1 VYRAQRTKR
10 GGEVKRL
17 TVALLASLVVLAAA
31 PAWAKEIKEVNV
43 CGKSDCM
50 RLTGRK
56 AMVFFDDDGMPTS
69 PPKAGPF
76 YTVEFVATDGK
87 HETRWTVDYVPSA
100 GVIRSDD
107 DFGNDV
113 WTTVNLSPAVEKV
126 TAGLEPLP
134 ASKLIDAASKAGASG
149 SSDATTTSKHVGGT
163 AIADDAGAPWA
174 AIAIVLFVVAA
185 LGVSTYFVLG
195 RRWGRRGKPHPAGE
209 ALVP

>member
-1 VYRAQRTKR
+1 VYRAQRTRR

-17 TVALLASLVVLAAA
+17 TVSLLASLVVLVAA

-43 CGKSDCM
+43 CGKSDCT

-56 AMVFFDDDGMPTS
+56 AMGFFNDDGMPTS
-69 PPKAGPF
+69 APKAGPF

-107 DFGNDV
+107 DFGNDM
-113 WTTVNLSPAVEKV
+113 WTTINPSPAIEKV

-134 ASKLIDAASKAGASG
+134 ASKLVDAASKAGASG
-149 SSDATTTSKHVGGT
+149 SSGATTISKQVGST
-163 AIADDAGAPWA
+163 AIADDAGAPSA
-174 AIAIVLFVVAA
+174 PIAIVVFVVAA
-185 LGVSTYFVLG
+185 LGVTTYFVFG